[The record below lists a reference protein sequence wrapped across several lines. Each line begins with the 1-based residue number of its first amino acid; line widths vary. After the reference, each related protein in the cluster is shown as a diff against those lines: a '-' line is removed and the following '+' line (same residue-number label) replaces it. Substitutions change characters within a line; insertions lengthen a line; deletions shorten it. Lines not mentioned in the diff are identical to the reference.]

1 MKKLLK
7 LLSAALITAAMFMS
21 CGNPASTTVPD
32 QDDGL
37 TVEQFQSKLLAFEC
51 GITASGNAVI
61 IYKVENQ
68 EKDEY
73 LYIKREGTWE
83 YAGNTSLLL
92 DLKKENNEFYITGDG
107 QKIYSYSFEENNLN
121 LISSLPEFS
130 EFFGSNT
137 ATFIKTEID
146 NLPADLKPLLETV
159 EQFRSKLLS
168 FECGITASGN
178 AVIIYKQSY
187 SDYTEY
193 LYIKREGTWEYAG
206 NTSLLL
212 DLKKENNEFYITGD
226 GQKIYSYSFEE
237 NNLNLISSL
246 PEFSEFFGSNTA
258 TFIKTEIDNLPA
270 DLKPLLEKDDGE
282 TV

>member
-83 YAGNTSLLL
+83 YAGNTSLLH
-92 DLKKENNEFYITGDG
+92 LKKENNEFYITGDG
-107 QKIYSYSFEENNLN
+107 EKLYSYTFTGNNLN
-121 LISSLPEFS
+121 LISSLPEFK
-130 EFFGSNT
+130 EVFGSNT
-137 ATFIKTEID
+137 ATFTKT
-146 NLPADLKPLLETV
+146 T
-159 EQFRSKLLS
+159 Q
-168 FECGITASGN
+168 
-178 AVIIYKQSY
+178 
-187 SDYTEY
+187 
-193 LYIKREGTWEYAG
+193 
-206 NTSLLL
+206 
-212 DLKKENNEFYITGD
+212 
-226 GQKIYSYSFEE
+226 
-237 NNLNLISSL
+237 
-246 PEFSEFFGSNTA
+246 
-258 TFIKTEIDNLPA
+258 DNLPA

-282 TV
+282 TVEQFIEKLIEFTEGVTTDEQLKLRFYKLDNGEAAFDICPQKDNYKPTAEKGAFNLTHKLEKYYNNKYVYEKNMFYFSLSENKLTFEYADVEEMKDFFNNAPNNTLYFFKQN

>member
-1 MKKLLK
+1 MKILLK

-68 EKDEY
+68 EKSEY

-83 YAGNTSLLL
+83 YEGNQSLLH
-92 DLKKENNEFYITGDG
+92 LKKENNEFYITGDG
-107 QKIYSYSFEENNLN
+107 QKIYSYSFEGNNLN
-121 LISSLPEFS
+121 LISSLPGFI

-146 NLPADLKPLLETV
+146 NLPADL
-159 EQFRSKLLS
+159 
-168 FECGITASGN
+168 I
-178 AVIIYKQSY
+178 
-187 SDYTEY
+187 
-193 LYIKREGTWEYAG
+193 
-206 NTSLLL
+206 
-212 DLKKENNEFYITGD
+212 
-226 GQKIYSYSFEE
+226 
-237 NNLNLISSL
+237 
-246 PEFSEFFGSNTA
+246 
-258 TFIKTEIDNLPA
+258 
-270 DLKPLLEKDDGE
+270 PLLEKDDGE
-282 TV
+282 TE